1 MKVLAAIDADV
12 FLYCIFLGRYM
23 KLHNWFFFCIWLP
36 SNSDSKTVQNY
47 EEIVQIYEDVV
58 MGFFANFML

>member
-1 MKVLAAIDADV
+1 MKVLAAIDADTCNV
-12 FLYCIFLGRYM
+12 FSWADTWSYIID
-23 KLHNWFFFCIWLP
+23 FFIWLP

-47 EEIVQIYEDVV
+47 EEIVQNYEDVV